1 MATTAFHSA
10 GLATLRRSSDRLAR
24 PSLLVSFLAQL
35 KVSFRASS
43 APNEQRVLARF
54 EGQRWCDAT
63 EQQMLNAL
71 GGSDHGKDWL

>member
-24 PSLLVSFLAQL
+24 PSLLVGFLAQL
-35 KVSFRASS
+35 KAFFPASS
-43 APNEQRVLARF
+43 TLNEQRVWARF
-54 EGQRWCDAT
+54 AGQRWCDAT

-71 GGSDHGKDWL
+71 GDSDRGRDWL